1 MFKTTGFSVGGAQEN
16 PSLNTISE
24 ISLSLN
30 PNPFKQNIEISY
42 KLTHSAQ
49 VSLRIYDL
57 SGREIAE
64 LINRNQPTGSY
75 QLNWD
80 GKTNQG
86 CQLNSGV
93 FFYILNIDDQQLTG
107 RIVKIN

>member
-16 PSLNTISE
+16 PNLNTISE
-24 ISLSLN
+24 IRLSLN
-30 PNPFKQNIEISY
+30 PNPFKQYIEISY
-42 KLTHSAQ
+42 QLSHSAQ

-57 SGREIAE
+57 SGREVAE
-64 LINRNQPTGSY
+64 LVNQNQPAGSY

-80 GKTNQG
+80 GKTDQG
-86 CQLNSGV
+86 YQLNSGV
-93 FFYILNIDDQQLTG
+93 FFYRLNIDDQQLIG